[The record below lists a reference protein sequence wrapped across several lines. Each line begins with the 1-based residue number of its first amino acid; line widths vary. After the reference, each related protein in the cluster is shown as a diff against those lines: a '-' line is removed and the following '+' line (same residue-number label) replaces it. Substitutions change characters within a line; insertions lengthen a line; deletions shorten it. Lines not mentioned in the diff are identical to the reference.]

1 MTLLGYKG
9 HCEDKYRN
17 NLLKKVLILSS
28 PSISCSRSTPA
39 YDRFHGFLLLPL
51 NNGYPPLF
59 HKAFLDADPGRKGK
73 NPVHPGSA
81 HPHHLWAG
89 PNTLLKR
96 SPRPEGQQS
105 PSLCC
110 SQLAATLH
118 PLSFLRLLLASSPT
132 QQLSA
137 YKKKA
142 PQTDVPTDWARG

>member
-17 NLLKKVLILSS
+17 NLVKKVLILSS

-39 YDRFHGFLLLPL
+39 YNRFHGFLFLPL

-73 NPVHPGSA
+73 NLVHPGSA
-81 HPHHLWAG
+81 HPRHLWAG

-96 SPRPEGQQS
+96 SPRPEGQHS
-105 PSLCC
+105 PSLRC
-110 SQLAATLH
+110 SQLAATLL
-118 PLSFLRLLLASSPT
+118 PLSFLPLLLVSSPT

-137 YKKKA
+137 YEKKA
-142 PQTDVPTDWARG
+142 LQTDVPTERARG